1 MDKLTAALDTSLGF
15 SLCLGDENGNIILQE
30 RLPAVGRESDR
41 LLVPWLQECMTKA
54 NTTLSQVG
62 KWSLGIGPG
71 SFAGLRCGIA
81 AVKGVA
87 LSSGAV
93 LRGVPSAYAL
103 VCALPE
109 GAVGEILGSLHD
121 GRCGEVLLA
130 RFQRQ
135 ADGALKM
142 LSAPEALPPE
152 ALLAPEN
159 ACARYVTVQP
169 EILPLCPGEV
179 KGKTLALEGVL
190 ACCLLKAPCEF
201 YPWPK
206 DAAEQ
211 EKSTEPLYVRQAV
224 FVAPAT
230 LRR

>member
-1 MDKLTAALDTSLGF
+1 MNNLTAALDTSLGF
-15 SLCLGDENGNIILQE
+15 SLCLGDENGNPILQE

-41 LLVPWLQECMTKA
+41 LLVPWLQDCLNKA
-54 NTTLSQVG
+54 NATFSQVN

-103 VCALPE
+103 ACALPE
-109 GAVGEILGSLHD
+109 GDAGEILGSLHD

-135 ADGALKM
+135 ADGALK
-142 LSAPEALPPE
+142 LLAAPEALTPE
-152 ALLAPEN
+152 ALLSPEN
-159 ACARYVTVQP
+159 ACARYATVQP
-169 EILPLCPGEV
+169 EILAICPAEV
-179 KGKTLALEGVL
+179 KEKTLILEGVP
-190 ACCLLKAPCEF
+190 ACCLLAAPEEF

-224 FVAPAT
+224 FVKPAV
-230 LRR
+230 LRS